1 MKTKIFGAL
10 LLLFMFSQAMFA
22 GVTWNA
28 FMEGGIQWYND
39 ATGTVVSNGT
49 WKIYPYSD
57 THYGYYELRMNLLSD
72 NGWTGWGN
80 LQMYVF
86 DSSAANMQI
95 KNPQIHFS
103 YRPNK
108 INFSLIRNENWT
120 WLGQPYLSIFGQKNV
135 DQKTVTFYFEQSDQV
150 LKGLHTKTVIYGKD
164 ISDNYLG
171 TRFDGGYKLGKI
183 FSGSLGFTFSMK
195 RWAAVSNNS
204 VLGFGY
210 DANANIT
217 LPAGINVFLGLE
229 FNHLDE
235 AWRGS
240 VTNKPFLGAIDAIAY
255 RFELKSTFPT
265 MAGNFNLNGS
275 IMYKGKNY
283 DADAQFGGTGG
294 NWFEEFFQFLYSFP
308 LKMIDF
314 EFNMKYAHPV
324 YATIAKFG
332 SPVLPTKTIVN
343 TNWVWGYNIWDYTEG
358 VYGTGQVLAYYA
370 KLSVQFKK
378 GIKFFAS
385 YIVYKP
391 GSIELWGGNNKYDDN
406 KDNDALFF
414 ELKFENETGK
424 INLQYKIYRAFY
436 DDPAYRIEAGGL
448 ELVAN
453 ISSQLKLYSRVLL
466 MNSGG
471 AILTSSGSSTWWN
484 YFGQIQYYP
493 VNNMGIFLEFGNG
506 GDSDRLTSTVGAT
519 YSAKQFERKIVL
531 KFNYNI

>member
-1 MKTKIFGAL
+1 
-10 LLLFMFSQAMFA
+10 LLLFTSLHSAFA
-22 GVTWNA
+22 GITWNA

-39 ATGTVVSNGT
+39 ATGSVVSNGT

-57 THYGYYELRMNLLSD
+57 NKYGYYELKMNLLSD

-80 LQMYVF
+80 LKVNLL
-86 DSSAANMQI
+86 DSSGAEMQI
-95 KNPQIHFS
+95 KNEMVHFS
-103 YRPNK
+103 YKPNK

-120 WLGQPYLSIFGQKNV
+120 WLGQPYLSIFGQKNT
-135 DQKTVTFYFEQSDQV
+135 DQKTVTFVFEQSEQI
-150 LKGLHTKTVIYGKD
+150 LKGLHTKTVLYGKD
-164 ISDNYLG
+164 INDNYFG
-171 TRFDGGYKLGKI
+171 TRFDGGYKLNK
-183 FSGSLGFTFSMK
+183 FFTGSLGFTFSMK
-195 RWAAVSNNS
+195 RWQAKSNNS

-210 DANANIT
+210 DVNANII
-217 LPAGINVFLGLE
+217 LPASINLFMGLE
-229 FNHLDE
+229 FNHIDE
-235 AWRGS
+235 AWRGPLS
-240 VTNKPFLGAIDAIAY
+240 NTPFLGAIDGFAY
-255 RFELKSTFPT
+255 RFEFKSSFPT
-265 MAGNFNLNGS
+265 LAGNFNLNGS

-294 NWFEEFFQFLYSFP
+294 NWFEEFIQLLYAFP

-314 EFNMKYAHPV
+314 EFNIKYGHPV
-324 YATIAKFG
+324 YATSAKLG
-332 SPVLPTKTIVN
+332 SPSVPTSIIAN
-343 TNWVWGYNIWDYTEG
+343 TPWLWGYHIWDYREG
-358 VYGTGQVLAYYA
+358 VYTTGQVFNYYT

-385 YIVYKP
+385 YVLYMP

-406 KDNDALFF
+406 KKNDALFF

-436 DDPAYRIEAGGL
+436 DDPTYRIEAGGL

-453 ISSQLKLYSRVLL
+453 ITPQIKLYSRILL

-471 AILTSSGSSTWWN
+471 AILTASGSSTWWN

-506 GDSDRLTSTVGAT
+506 GDSDRLTSTVSST
-519 YSAKQFERKIVL
+519 YSAKEFERKIVL